1 MDLLAEFRNRNSP
14 RTSLLRTKS
23 GRVILPSLD
32 QLSPDN
38 MTVMFSDAD
47 FDAIMAEVV
56 RRRRRWRIVAAMR
69 VGFFVVFLVWTF
81 FVMPMAAQHIWP
93 FR

>member
-1 MDLLAEFRNRNSP
+1 MDLLSEFIAQNSP
-14 RTSLLRTKS
+14 RSSLRRTKK
-23 GRVILPSLD
+23 GRVILPTLD

-47 FDAIMAEVV
+47 LDAIMAEVV
-56 RRRRRWRIVAAMR
+56 RRRRRWRMVTAYR
-69 VGFFVVFLVWTF
+69 VGYIVIFTVWTF
-81 FVMPMAAQHIWP
+81 LVMPMAAQHMWP